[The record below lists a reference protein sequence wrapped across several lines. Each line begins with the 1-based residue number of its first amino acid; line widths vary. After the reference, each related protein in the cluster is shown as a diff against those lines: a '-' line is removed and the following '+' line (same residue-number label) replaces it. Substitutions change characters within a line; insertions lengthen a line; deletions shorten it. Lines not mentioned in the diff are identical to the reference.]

1 MSDLARRAV
10 TCPRWRWMPGML
22 THSTNPGGFP
32 CCPAGTPIRVETL
45 RALEDCVV
53 ERMFGPITPEPSHH
67 HPDFERLCALHDAD
81 MAAAWARVL
90 PDLADAAT
98 IGCLLALVREAWGLP
113 KACVIWNADKG
124 RVHDPEMDWA
134 QGDDNDPD
142 VIALLNQYSWMVK
155 GLGQTDEWLENIEG
169 RVSPEIYQHVVRDIL
184 GHGASEAE
192 ALVNALEGAP

>member
-1 MSDLARRAV
+1 MGMRDNQGRRV
-10 TCPRWRWMPGML
+10 SSLGVYPTGIPDGDSRVRPDN
-22 THSTNPGGFP
+22 SVSRQ
-32 CCPAGTPIRVETL
+32 PI
-45 RALEDCVV
+45 
-53 ERMFGPITPEPSHH
+53 
-67 HPDFERLCALHDAD
+67 
-81 MAAAWARVL
+81 L
-90 PDLADAAT
+90 PDLTDPAT

-142 VIALLNQYSWMVK
+142 VIALLNRYSWMVK
-155 GLGQTDEWLENIEG
+155 GLGQTDEWLENTEG

>member
-1 MSDLARRAV
+1 MQVIYDGAV
-10 TCPRWRWMPGML
+10 DYVRWVDDNRWIG
-22 THSTNPGGFP
+22 
-32 CCPAGTPIRVETL
+32 
-45 RALEDCVV
+45 LEDVGV
-53 ERMFGPITPEPSHH
+53 NVYTGAWRTPSSSWEPDERGDECPPM
-67 HPDFERLCALHDAD
+67 
-81 MAAAWARVL
+81 
-90 PDLADAAT
+90 PDLSDPAT

-142 VIALLNQYSWMVK
+142 VMALLNRYSWMVK

-169 RVSPEIYQHVVRDIL
+169 RVSSEIYQHVVRDIL